1 MRADTMER
9 ASEFCS
15 GGPGF
20 DVQPVAL
27 RAERLQTL
35 GSLACG
41 IAHDLNNVLTP
52 ILLGIETLKLA
63 PECKRAAQ
71 VLAMIEANARQVA
84 DLADQVL
91 AFARGIEGRRTAVC
105 MAHLIQSV
113 ARTARETFDS
123 AIETRT
129 QLPRGLW
136 GINAD
141 ATQIH
146 QVLLNLAVNARDA
159 MISGGTLSLSA
170 NNVVIGRNF
179 AAGNSATPGDYVVI
193 RIADT
198 GHGIPSGLLGKIF
211 EPFFTTKG
219 FGKGTGLGLS
229 TVASIVKAHGGFITI
244 RSALG
249 DGTTIAVFL
258 PALPPGS
265 RGPASKGIRVRLM
278 EGECV
283 VNPWQIAPAVLAPC
297 READGERVLLAA
309 VPRPALA
316 TST

>member
-1 MRADTMER
+1 
-9 ASEFCS
+9 
-15 GGPGF
+15 
-20 DVQPVAL
+20 
-27 RAERLQTL
+27 
-35 GSLACG
+35 
-41 IAHDLNNVLTP
+41 
-52 ILLGIETLKLA
+52 
-63 PECKRAAQ
+63 
-71 VLAMIEANARQVA
+71 MIEANARQVA

-105 MAHLIQSV
+105 MAHLIQDV

-136 GINAD
+136 EINAD

-146 QVLLNLAVNARDA
+146 QILLNLAVNARDA
-159 MISGGTLSLSA
+159 MIGGGLLTLSA
-170 NNVVIGRNF
+170 NNVSIGGDLTAGD
-179 AAGNSATPGDYVVI
+179 AAVPGDYVEI

-198 GHGIPSGLLGKIF
+198 GHGIPPRMLGKIF

-249 DGTTIAVFL
+249 KGTELAVYL
-258 PALPPGS
+258 PALPPRS
-265 RGPASKGIRVRLM
+265 QRPAPMGIKVRLL
-278 EGECV
+278 EDERFI
-283 VNPWQIAPAVLAPC
+283 NPGQVASAAPAA
-297 READGERVLLAA
+297 RRDGNVRQKRAL
-309 VPRPALA
+309 PAC
-316 TST
+316 

>member
-1 MRADTMER
+1 MPIGITHSIGDLSVPGER
-9 ASEFCS
+9 E
-15 GGPGF
+15 P
-20 DVQPVAL
+20 AL

-159 MISGGTLSLSA
+159 MISGGTLLLSA

-179 AAGNSATPGDYVVI
+179 TGGNSATPGDYVVI

-229 TVASIVKAHGGFITI
+229 TVASIVKAHGGFITV

-249 DGTTIAVFL
+249 EGTELAVYL

-265 RGPASKGIRVRLM
+265 QLPAPKGIKVRLM
-278 EGECV
+278 ENECFI
-283 VNPWQIAPAVLAPC
+283 NPGRAASAAPAAPRDGNVIPASSERDGIRLASF
-297 READGERVLLAA
+297 ASV
-309 VPRPALA
+309 
-316 TST
+316 

>member
-1 MRADTMER
+1 MRADTTER
-9 ASEFCS
+9 ASEFC
-15 GGPGF
+15 GETGPLPLIVARTLRPGS

-63 PECKRAAQ
+63 PQSRRTAH

-91 AFARGIEGRRTAVC
+91 AFARGIETRRTAVC
-105 MAHLIQSV
+105 MAYLIQDV
-113 ARTARETFDS
+113 ARTARETFDG
-123 AIETRT
+123 AIETCIH
-129 QLPRGLW
+129 LPRGLW
-136 GINAD
+136 EINAD

-146 QVLLNLAVNARDA
+146 QMLLNLAVNARDA
-159 MISGGTLSLSA
+159 MIGGGTLTLSA
-170 NNVVIGRNF
+170 NNVSIGGDLTTGD
-179 AAGNSATPGDYVVI
+179 AAIPGNYVEI

-198 GHGIPSGLLGKIF
+198 GHGIPPGMLGKIF

-229 TVASIVKAHGGFITI
+229 TVASIVMAHGGFITI

-249 DGTTIAVFL
+249 EGTELAVYL
-258 PALPPGS
+258 PALTPGS
-265 RGPASKGIRVRLM
+265 QRPAPKDIKVRLM
-278 EGECV
+278 ENECF
-283 VNPWQIAPAVLAPC
+283 VNPKQVAAAAPAA
-297 READGERVLLAA
+297 RRDGNVI
-309 VPRPALA
+309 PA
-316 TST
+316 

>member
-1 MRADTMER
+1 MRADTTER
-9 ASEFCS
+9 ASELC
-15 GGPGF
+15 GETGHIVGRTLRPGS

-52 ILLGIETLKLA
+52 ILLGIETLKLG
-63 PECKRAAQ
+63 PGSKRAAQ

-91 AFARGIEGRRTAVC
+91 AFARGIEARRTAIC
-105 MAHLIQSV
+105 MAYLIQDV
-113 ARTARETFDS
+113 ARTARETFDG
-123 AIETRT
+123 AIETRIH
-129 QLPRGLW
+129 LPRALW
-136 GINAD
+136 EINAD

-146 QVLLNLAVNARDA
+146 QMLLNLAINARDA
-159 MISGGTLSLSA
+159 MIGGGTLTLSA
-170 NNVVIGRNF
+170 NNVSVGSDLATGDVTIP
-179 AAGNSATPGDYVVI
+179 GNYVEI

-198 GHGIPSGLLGKIF
+198 GHGIPPRMLGKIF

-229 TVASIVKAHGGFITI
+229 TVTSIVKAHGGFITI

-249 DGTTIAVFL
+249 KGTELTVYL
-258 PALPPGS
+258 PALPLGS
-265 RGPASKGIRVRLM
+265 QRPAPKGIKVRLM
-278 EGECV
+278 ENERFI
-283 VNPWQIAPAVLAPC
+283 NPEQVALAPAARRDSNVMSA
-297 READGERVLLAA
+297 
-309 VPRPALA
+309 
-316 TST
+316 